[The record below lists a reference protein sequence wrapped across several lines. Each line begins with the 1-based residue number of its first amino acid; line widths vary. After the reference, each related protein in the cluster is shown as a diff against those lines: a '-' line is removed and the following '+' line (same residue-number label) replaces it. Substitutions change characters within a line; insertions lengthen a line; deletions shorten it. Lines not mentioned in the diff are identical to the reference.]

1 VVIDKSGANF
11 PSRKNMHSLFMLN
24 ERLRLID
31 ILQVIYLNNIIEQ
44 NNRFIKKI
52 TRPMKGF
59 KAFHSV
65 YAILEEIKIVEM
77 NRKNQFTSK
86 GQYLLLAQTDFINMD
101 RLCSFLHGKMR

>member
-1 VVIDKSGANF
+1 
-11 PSRKNMHSLFMLN
+11 MHSLFMLN
-24 ERLRLID
+24 GRFRLID

-52 TRPMKGF
+52 THSMKGF

>member
-1 VVIDKSGANF
+1 
-11 PSRKNMHSLFMLN
+11 MHSLFMLN

-31 ILQVIYLNNIIEQ
+31 ILPVIYLNNIIEYLNNIIEQ
-44 NNRFIKKI
+44 NNRFIKKT